1 MGDNHVVVLGRR
13 VDYISFGRGKRALV
27 MIPGRGEGLKSVKGT
42 RLPTSLAFRQFSKE
56 FTVYMFGRSDDIPE
70 GSTTRDMAEELYLA
84 MKKAGIEKADILGVS
99 QGGMIAQWLAVDHP
113 ETVGS
118 LVLRVSGAKM
128 TGEYVPTLEN
138 WIRLAEEGRYRDI
151 MLDTAEKY
159 YTPSYYSKNKL
170 VYGLVTGLVK
180 VKDFTK
186 FIISIRACLEHD
198 CTGHLKD
205 ITARTMVIGA
215 SEDRIVGPEASEYLA
230 ENIPGAKL
238 VMIKGYGHGVNDEYR
253 PFNSIILD
261 FLNGK

>member
-1 MGDNHVVVLGRR
+1 MGDNHVDVLGRR

-42 RLPTSLAFRQFSKE
+42 RLPTSFAFRQFSKD
-56 FTVYMFGRSDDIPE
+56 FTVYMFGRSDDIPH

-113 ETVGS
+113 EAVGR
-118 LVLRVSGAKM
+118 LILRVTSARL
-128 TGEYVPTLEN
+128 TEEYIPTLEN
-138 WIRLAEEGRYRDI
+138 WMKMAREGRYSDI

-159 YTPSYYSKNKL
+159 YTPDYYSKNKL

-186 FIISIRACLEHD
+186 FITSIKACLGHD
-198 CTGHLKD
+198 CTEKLKD
-205 ITARTMVIGA
+205 ISASTLVIGA
-215 SEDRIVGPEASEYLA
+215 SEDRIVGP
-230 ENIPGAKL
+230 
-238 VMIKGYGHGVNDEYR
+238 
-253 PFNSIILD
+253 
-261 FLNGK
+261 